1 MSNAGGRS
9 MMTRTWPARVANLR
23 HFTTDIT
30 QFVILTTLDTRAVE
44 DLDIVELVLIT
55 AAVQATT
62 ICAE

>member
-9 MMTRTWPARVANLR
+9 MMTQSWPDRVASLR

-30 QFVILTTLDTRAVE
+30 QFVILTTPDTLVVE
-44 DLDIVELVLIT
+44 DLDIVELALIT